1 MKLTK
6 LAYNCVKNVSLFDDD
21 GFTYE
26 KFLEIN
32 TETSQEDYFDY
43 SVAIKNVFAPINEA
57 ISRLSDLEKIPY
69 RVEEVAE
76 DNGIIDLTTLLC
88 PCKEVMNVA
97 NGNYQR
103 LPFAPYG
110 INKIRI
116 TRPSK
121 LNKTYTDY
129 VYSPQDDEFVKTV
142 FTSSLG
148 TLYIEYKEDIPYFT
162 REDIETKVSF
172 DEDDETDIITWN
184 DDNVTDLREYGIT
197 DSMCNYIIEYAKGV
211 LLEQIDA
218 NLANMHITRAEQYF
232 NNIRTVSSAFNQEV
246 VTKKYNI
253 G

>member
-43 SVAIKNVFAPINEA
+43 SVAINNVFAPINEA

-76 DNGIIDLTTLLC
+76 NDGIIDLTTLLC
-88 PCKEVMNVA
+88 ACKEVMNVA
-97 NGNYQR
+97 NKDYQR

-110 INKIRI
+110 VNKIRI
-116 TRPSK
+116 TRPNTIKAKSVFGDNENSK
-121 LNKTYTDY
+121 ILY
-129 VYSPQDDEFVKTV
+129 V
-142 FTSSLG
+142 
-148 TLYIEYKEDIPYFT
+148 EYKEDIPYFT
-162 REDIETKVSF
+162 REDIEATVSF
-172 DEDDETDIITWN
+172 DEDDETEIITWN
-184 DDNVTDLREYGIT
+184 DDNVNDLREYGIT